1 MDIRGV
7 LRDFI
12 ERNFWVREG
21 VGDDDSLLDS
31 GILDSTGLVEVV
43 TFLESRFEIAIADT
57 EIIPENFETI
67 AQMSAFIARRTGADT
82 PADEA
87 LRRVG
92 S

>member
-1 MDIRGV
+1 MDSRRA
-7 LRDFI
+7 LRSFI
-12 ERNFWVREG
+12 EGNFWVRDG

-43 TFLESRFEIAIADT
+43 AFLESKFEIVIADT

-67 AQMSAFIARRTGADT
+67 ARMDAFVARRTGADKR
-82 PADEA
+82 DGEA
-87 LRRVG
+87 LRNVG

>member
-21 VGDDDSLLDS
+21 VGDDNSLLDS

-82 PADEA
+82 PADDA

>member
-1 MDIRGV
+1 MDIRVV
-7 LRDFI
+7 LREFI
-12 ERNFWVREG
+12 ERNFWVRDG
-21 VGDDDSLLDS
+21 VGDDNSLLDS

-67 AQMSAFIARRTGADT
+67 ARMSAFVARRTGTDER
-82 PADEA
+82 ADEA

>member
-1 MDIRGV
+1 M
-7 LRDFI
+7 
-12 ERNFWVREG
+12 
-21 VGDDDSLLDS
+21 
-31 GILDSTGLVEVV
+31 V

-67 AQMSAFIARRTGADT
+67 ARMSAFVARRTGTDER
-82 PADEA
+82 ADEA